1 MERRNIEMFFRN
13 YRSVT
18 QSVFNFIIMEEGSL
32 YRFGTFIV
40 IQNIE
45 RNVAKKSGYGNV
57 SEREIR

>member
-1 MERRNIEMFFRN
+1 
-13 YRSVT
+13 
-18 QSVFNFIIMEEGSL
+18 MEEGSL